1 MKNFRLTIGNRI
13 LFGFLALIA
22 IFIINAVIIFIT
34 GNKNDNIIENTSSV
48 VDPSKDAMQELSLLA
63 TRSKMLT
70 TNWVYLQ
77 SNADDK
83 AALEALHELEYPELR
98 DRLIILKESWS
109 SEDEKKMLDS
119 VYVNFE
125 NLLEVE
131 KEIMAS
137 LKTFDDYEDPII
149 KFQAEDAIESLV
161 LPQSTVILNQIDE
174 LSTLKRNQKTEADN
188 SLISSN
194 DNLRNITITL
204 GIIIVAVGLAIAFF
218 MSRSITKPINYIK
231 DVVVTLAKGI
241 LPEDQDRS
249 FRNDEIGEMAVA
261 MDEFVAGL
269 KSTSDF
275 AESIGNGNYDAEFQ
289 PLSEDDVL
297 GNSLLEMRENL
308 KKVSDEDNKR
318 NWATEGLA
326 KFGEI
331 LRSNND
337 NIATLSDEII
347 SNLVKYMRCNQ
358 GGLFIINDENEQDQY
373 LELAACYAWDKKK
386 YLEQKVYKGDG
397 LTGQAWLEQDKIYLT
412 EVPQDYVNITS
423 GLGEANPNSILIIP
437 LKVNDEVYGVIEIAS
452 FNLFNDYE
460 VEFVEKIAESIAST
474 ISSVKINERTQKLLE
489 ESTQLTEQMRSQE
502 EEMRQNMEELQA
514 TQEEMERNQRETQGK
529 ENIIN
534 NTQMV
539 FTLDSKMNIYSVN
552 DPIFEKLGYA
562 ENELLGKSI
571 QGFIASKDAFAAMS
585 KIVEDGRTWTGMMA
599 FNSLSGDNVNTKA
612 SAGRITDQATNEHK
626 YLIFASDIA

>member
-34 GNKNDNIIENTSSV
+34 GNKNDNIIEETSSV

-83 AALEALHELEYPELR
+83 QALEALHDLEYPDLR
-98 DRLIILKESWS
+98 DRLLILKESWNS
-109 SEDEKKMLDS
+109 DDEKQMLDS
-119 VYVNFE
+119 VFINFE
-125 NLLEVE
+125 SLLEVE

-149 KFQAEDAIESLV
+149 KFQAEDYIESDV
-161 LPQSTVILNQIDE
+161 LPQSTVILSQIEE
-174 LSTLKRNQKTEADN
+174 LSALKRNQKTEADN

-218 MSRSITKPINYIK
+218 MSRSITGPINYIK
-231 DVVVTLAKGI
+231 DIVITLSKGI
-241 LPEDQDRS
+241 LPDDKDTK
-249 FRNDEIGEMAVA
+249 FRNDEIGEMAFA
-261 MDEFVAGL
+261 MDEFIVGL

-297 GNSLLEMRENL
+297 GNSLLDMRENL
-308 KKVSDEDNKR
+308 KKVSDEDKKR
-318 NWATEGLA
+318 SWATEGLA
-326 KFGEI
+326 KFGDI

-347 SNLVKYMRCNQ
+347 SNLVKYMKCNQ
-358 GGLFIINDENEQDQY
+358 GGLFIINDENDQEPY

-386 YLEQKVYKGDG
+386 YLEQKIHKGDG

-412 EVPQDYVNITS
+412 EIPQDYINITS
-423 GLGEANPNSILIIP
+423 GLGEANPNSVVIIP
-437 LKVNDEVYGVIEIAS
+437 LKVNEEVYGVIELAS
-452 FNLFNDYE
+452 FNLFSDYE
-460 VEFVEKIAESIAST
+460 IEFIEKIAESIAST

-539 FTLDSKMNIYSVN
+539 FTLDSSMNIYSVN
-552 DPIFEKLGYA
+552 DPIFEKLGFS
-562 ENELLGKSI
+562 ENDLLGKPIKQFVSSND
-571 QGFIASKDAFAAMS
+571 ALDALSK
-585 KIVEDGRTWTGMMA
+585 VVQEGRTWTGMMS
-599 FNSLSGDNVNTKA
+599 FSSQHGDPVSTKA

-626 YLIFASDIA
+626 YLIFASDLS

>member
-109 SEDEKKMLDS
+109 SEDEKKILDS
-119 VYVNFE
+119 VLVNFE